1 MYKKSLSSRLRMLC
15 FAFSLLLL
23 YSAMTS
29 EGEENAYSKHN
40 VFWTE
45 RDANNKAYDY
55 FQRHGYL
62 LF

>member
-1 MYKKSLSSRLRMLC
+1 MGYQ
-15 FAFSLLLL
+15 AF
-23 YSAMTS
+23 TVQC

-62 LF
+62 HEWLLFDYPL